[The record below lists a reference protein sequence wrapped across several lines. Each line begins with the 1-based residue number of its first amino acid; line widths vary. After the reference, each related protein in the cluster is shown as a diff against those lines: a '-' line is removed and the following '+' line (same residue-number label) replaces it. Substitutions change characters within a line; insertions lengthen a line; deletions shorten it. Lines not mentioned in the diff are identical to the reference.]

1 MRTFTILMLIGLL
14 TTCLISVT
22 YAEEEAK
29 AKADDKEEG
38 SDVASDED
46 ASDDDASDDEGSDDE
61 DDDDDDDEDGS
72 DIDEGTYT
80 LPSRLPS
87 LPSPPFHSPFVFPLS
102 NSSIPFR
109 LFFSVLL
116 SIFLA
121 TPTFFHALA
130 PLFLPPFCC
139 FHHCTS
145 LAYIHFCR

>member
-72 DIDEGTYT
+72 DIDEGDEKLFEGLGDDEGKNPLFVATRVS
-80 LPSRLPS
+80 PS
-87 LPSPPFHSPFVFPLS
+87 
-102 NSSIPFR
+102 
-109 LFFSVLL
+109 FFS
-116 SIFLA
+116 F
-121 TPTFFHALA
+121 
-130 PLFLPPFCC
+130 
-139 FHHCTS
+139 
-145 LAYIHFCR
+145 